1 MKREPFV
8 INSLKPKRSPTA
20 LAISIALHVLA
31 AMVLSAILVRTG
43 VVKWDGWRRGE
54 RPPQE
59 RITYVN
65 VAPAPGAVG
74 ADTGAGPGATPETSA
89 PAPRRALPSAPVET
103 PQGIAPA
110 EPVPAPGGVSGGR
123 GGGGGA
129 GGSGAGTGMVPSY
142 SDSRIWAPPGA
153 FTPAPKTRQAVV
165 DSVIDVAVG
174 AYLDSLQVA
183 ARNRG
188 REPGD
193 WTVGKGDTKWGIDPK
208 WIHFGK
214 LKVPTALLA
223 LLPINAQSNPSFNY
237 RERAAI
243 RWDIQYHAQRA
254 ITEDEFRKSVKRIRE
269 RMERER
275 ASERRAAGGGNQ

>member
-1 MKREPFV
+1 MTREPFV
-8 INSLKPKRSPTA
+8 VKSLRPRRSAGA
-20 LAISIALHVLA
+20 LAVSVALHVLA

-65 VAPAPGAVG
+65 VGAAPAPGAVG
-74 ADTGAGPGATPETSA
+74 ADTGAGPGAAAEKPPP
-89 PAPRRALPSAPVET
+89 PAPRSMPAAPAET
-103 PQGIAPA
+103 PQGITPAPS
-110 EPVPAPGGVSGGR
+110 VPAPGGVPGGR

-129 GGSGAGTGMVPSY
+129 GGTGPGTGMVPSY

-153 FTPAPKTRQAVV
+153 FVPAPKSQQQVV

-183 ARNRG
+183 ARNKG

-193 WTVGKGDTKWGIDPK
+193 WTVGRGDTKWGVDPK

-214 LKVPTALLA
+214 VKVPTALLA
-223 LLPINAQSNPSFNY
+223 LLPVNAVNNPY
-237 RERAAI
+237 VDVRERNAI

-269 RMERER
+269 RVEKARAAER
-275 ASERRAAGGGNQ
+275 AAARP